1 MSTVDELTVQ
11 TPMVSVNGRSV
22 GGDGPDV
29 EVRARR
35 VPGLRL
41 KRVPSGPLFA
51 QILGAL
57 LFLAGLFLICA
68 IAWGIPTAVAVTM
81 LTTGAATVVLGVLR
95 EANII

>member
-1 MSTVDELTVQ
+1 MSDVDYSTVT
-11 TPMVSVNGRSV
+11 VNGERLELETMLST
-22 GGDGPDV
+22 PR
-29 EVRARR
+29 ER

-68 IAWGIPTAVAVTM
+68 IAWGILAAVAVTM
-81 LTTGAATVVLGVLR
+81 LTTGAASVVLGALR